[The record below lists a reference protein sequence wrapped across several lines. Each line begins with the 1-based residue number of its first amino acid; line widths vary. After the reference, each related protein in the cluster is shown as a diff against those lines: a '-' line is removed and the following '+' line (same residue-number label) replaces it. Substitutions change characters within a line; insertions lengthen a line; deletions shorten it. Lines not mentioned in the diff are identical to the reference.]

1 MCPTLPTG
9 PPSAGR
15 WEQEEE
21 ADGSVD
27 EQHCTGETWL
37 VQHGGS
43 QWVRYIVLT
52 LNAMLYYYMHIMLK

>member
-15 WEQEEE
+15 GEQEEE

-27 EQHCTGETWL
+27 EQHCAGETRS
-37 VQHGGS
+37 VQHVVS
-43 QWVRYIVLT
+43 QLVRFIVST
-52 LNAMLYYYMHIMLK
+52 LIAML